1 MGRITHLMKRALEII
16 FSPRK
21 IEVPVSV
28 KEFVPTPMLKGEFMK
43 ERTVLI
49 TGRTQGIGFGIAK
62 AVLENDGNVIITGR
76 FQDRVNEACTVL
88 RKTLSDSD
96 KRIFGIEMDNT
107 DLDAIPSKFAQ
118 ITEMIFPLKIS
129 ALVNN
134 AGIGGGGY
142 GYTTPQEFKKIMDT
156 NLTGAIFLT
165 EQVARYFIKNDI
177 HGNILNITSAS
188 DLRPAT
194 SAYQMSKWGL
204 RSFTM
209 GAAKS
214 LIKHGIVVNA
224 LAPGPNDHR
233 MDINHAKHPTCPA
246 GRYAS
251 IEEIANLAVV
261 LMSDMGRMIVGE
273 TLHATGGAGNLTL
286 DDVEYSFE

>member
-1 MGRITHLMKRALEII
+1 MGKIIHLIKRALEII

-21 IEVPVSV
+21 IEVPVYI

-43 ERTVLI
+43 GRTVLI
-49 TGRTQGIGFGIAK
+49 TGGTQGIGFGIAK
-62 AVLENDGNVIITGR
+62 AILENDGNVIITGR
-76 FQDRVNEACTVL
+76 SQNRVDEACAAL
-88 RKTLSDSD
+88 RKTLANSEN
-96 KRIFGIEMDNT
+96 RIFGFEMDNT
-107 DLDAIPSKFAQ
+107 DLETIPLKFNQ
-118 ITEMIFPLKIS
+118 IIEKISPLKIS

-156 NLTGAIFLT
+156 NLTGAVFLT

-233 MDINHAKHPTCPA
+233 MDINHAKHPSCPA

-251 IEEIANLAVV
+251 IEEIANLAVL